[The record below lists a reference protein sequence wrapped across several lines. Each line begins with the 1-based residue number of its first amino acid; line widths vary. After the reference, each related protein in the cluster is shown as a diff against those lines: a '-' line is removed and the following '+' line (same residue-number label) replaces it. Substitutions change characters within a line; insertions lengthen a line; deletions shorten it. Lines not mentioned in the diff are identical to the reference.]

1 MTRDVGKA
9 AYNRRHGAMIQDR
22 KERCMQY
29 GFVVDGWDVRTIG
42 ELTEEAEAAG
52 WDGLFI
58 SDALAIGTK
67 EFPAFDFFDPWVA
80 LGVMATRSK
89 RIRIGTIITPVPRR
103 RPWKLAR
110 EALTVDHLSNGRLI
124 LGVGLGAAE
133 HDGGFFKVG
142 ESMDLKVRAQKLDEG
157 LDILGGLWTG
167 KPFSFSGEHY
177 NIEDMSM
184 LPSPVQTPRIPIWVV
199 GVWQRQK
206 SMDRVL
212 KWDGILPQKYKSM
225 DRLTPAEVKKLKEFI
240 EKHRPNS
247 RTFDIIAGGQTPGGN
262 RKQAVKKVAPFAK
275 AGATW
280 WLESLYT
287 SSSEKLRKRIKQ
299 GPPSLD

>member
-1 MTRDVGKA
+1 
-9 AYNRRHGAMIQDR
+9 
-22 KERCMQY
+22 MQY
-29 GFVVDGWDVRTIG
+29 GFIVDAWDVRTIG

-80 LGVMATRSK
+80 LGVMATRSE
-89 RIRIGTIITPVPRR
+89 RIRIGTIVTPLPRR

-110 EALTVDHLSNGRLI
+110 ETLTVDHLSNGRLI

-133 HDGGFFKVG
+133 DDGGFFKVG
-142 ESMDLKVRAQKLDEG
+142 ESMDLRVRAQKLDEG
-157 LDILGGLWTG
+157 LAILEGLWTG

-177 NIEDMSM
+177 NVKDMSM

-199 GVWQRQK
+199 GVWQKQK
-206 SMDRVL
+206 SMDRAL
-212 KWDGILPQKYKSM
+212 KWDGIIPQKYKSM
-225 DRLTPAEVKKLKEFI
+225 DRMTPAEVKQLKQFVE
-240 EKHRPNS
+240 ERRPS
-247 RTFDIIAGGQTPGGN
+247 SDPFDIITGGQTPGGN
-262 RKQAVKKVAPFAK
+262 RKQAANRVRPFAK

-280 WLESLYT
+280 WLESLMT
-287 SSSEKLRKRIKQ
+287 FSWDKLRKRIEQ
-299 GPPSLD
+299 GPPRLD

>member
-1 MTRDVGKA
+1 MR
-9 AYNRRHGAMIQDR
+9 
-22 KERCMQY
+22 Y
-29 GFVVDGWDVRTIG
+29 GFIVDGWDVRTIG

-58 SDALAIGTK
+58 SDALAIGTE

-80 LGVMATRSK
+80 LAVMATRSK

-133 HDGGFFKVG
+133 PDGGFFKVG

-157 LDILGGLWTG
+157 LAVLSGLWTG
-167 KPFSFSGEHY
+167 KPFSFTGEHY
-177 NIEDMSM
+177 TIKDLSM

-199 GVWQRQK
+199 GVWQKQK

-225 DRLTPAEVKKLKEFI
+225 DRLTPAEVKKLKEFV
-240 EKHRPNS
+240 EERRPNS
-247 RTFDIIAGGQTPGGN
+247 GQFDIIAGGQTPGGN
-262 RKQAVKKVAPFAK
+262 RKQAVKTVAPFAK

-287 SSSEKLRKRIKQ
+287 SSSDKLRKRIKQ

>member
-1 MTRDVGKA
+1 M
-9 AYNRRHGAMIQDR
+9 
-22 KERCMQY
+22 KEHLMQY
-29 GFVVDGWDVRTIG
+29 GFIVDGWDVRTIG

-67 EFPAFDFFDPWVA
+67 EIPAFDFFDPWVA

-89 RIRIGTIITPVPRR
+89 RIRIGTIVTPVPRR

-110 EALTVDHLSNGRLI
+110 ETLTVDHLSNGRLI

-142 ESMDLKVRAQKLDEG
+142 ESMDLKVRAEKLDEG
-157 LDILGGLWTG
+157 LAILEGLWTG

-177 NIEDMSM
+177 NVNDMSM

-199 GVWQRQK
+199 GVWQKKK
-206 SMDRVL
+206 SMDRAL
-212 KWDGILPQKYKSM
+212 KWDGIIPQKYKSM
-225 DRLTPAEVKKLKEFI
+225 DRMTPAEVKKLKEFVK
-240 EKHRPNS
+240 ERRSSSAP
-247 RTFDIIAGGQTPGGN
+247 FDIIAGGQTPGGN
-262 RKQAVKKVAPFAK
+262 RKQAVKKVGPFAK

-287 SSSEKLRKRIKQ
+287 SSLDKLRKRIKQ

>member
-1 MTRDVGKA
+1 MR
-9 AYNRRHGAMIQDR
+9 
-22 KERCMQY
+22 Y
-29 GFVVDGWDVRTIG
+29 GFIVDGWDVRTIG

-58 SDALAIGTK
+58 SDALAIGTE

-80 LGVMATRSK
+80 LAVMATRSE

-157 LDILGGLWTG
+157 LAILEGLWTG
-167 KPFSFSGEHY
+167 KPFSFTGEHY
-177 NIEDMSM
+177 TIKDLSM

-199 GVWQRQK
+199 GVWQKQK

-212 KWDGILPQKYKSM
+212 KWDGIIPQKYKSM
-225 DRLTPAEVKKLKEFI
+225 DRLTPAEVKKLKEFV
-240 EKHRPNS
+240 EERRPNS
-247 RTFDIIAGGQTPGGN
+247 GPFDIIAGGQTPGGN
-262 RKQAVKKVAPFAK
+262 RKQAVKTVAPFAK

-287 SSSEKLRKRIKQ
+287 SSSDKLRKRIKQ